1 MDDVDMNLL
10 HIGASCIV
18 FFAMLMDIPGER
30 AGMRKRTGKTVGDK
44 GKKWP
49 MEDKRKEETSS

>member
-1 MDDVDMNLL
+1 MDDVHMNLL

-30 AGMRKRTGKTVGDK
+30 AGMRKRTGKTIGDK
-44 GKKWP
+44 GKK
-49 MEDKRKEETSS
+49 